1 MMADALARLS
11 SGAYL
16 GLVKTVRSPAPA
28 SSMPATREIS
38 ISPSPC
44 RRHSRRSAMSRSF
57 NAESIPS
64 PRGDRAPLRDPR
76 DEPQLECARALV
88 HLPAARLA
96 VECDRR
102 AELRERGALFR
113 GP

>member
-1 MMADALARLS
+1 MMADALVRLS

-16 GLVKTVRSPAPA
+16 GLVKNVRSPAPA

-57 NAESIPS
+57 NGESIPS
-64 PRGDRAPLRDPR
+64 RRGDRAPLE
-76 DEPQLECARALV
+76 EPCEVLELECARDLV

-102 AELRERGALFR
+102 AEL
-113 GP
+113 